1 MFESC
6 AFDTSAEQWSWLIP
20 LIIIIVLS
28 FVMRRRR
35 PAEKTPQDIASSLL
49 MDVMANQR
57 ALEKFDTQ
65 KRPKKLQLGS
75 WKRNSEKIDFLE
87 PSLRST
93 LTDTFRQIEDFNLR
107 VESAKMYKSTS
118 YLFGVNIE
126 KLQQPLEKSREG
138 LEEWLKANIEQV
150 GPGAGRQGCLGG
162 GLGGG
167 SLLGG

>member
-6 AFDTSAEQWSWLIP
+6 TFGAAGDQWSWLIP

-35 PAEKTPQDIASSLL
+35 PVEKTPQDIASSLL
-49 MDVMANQR
+49 MDVMADQR
-57 ALEKFDTQ
+57 AIEKFETQ
-65 KRPKKLQLGS
+65 KRPRKLQFGS
-75 WKRNSEKIDFLE
+75 WKRNSEKIDFLD
-87 PSLRST
+87 PSLRTT
-93 LTDTFRQIEDFNLR
+93 LSDTFRQIEDFNLR

-126 KLQQPLEKSREG
+126 RLQEPLAKSREG
-138 LEEWLKANIEQV
+138 LEEWLKANMEQA

-167 SLLGG
+167 LLGG